1 MKKLLLFT
9 AFAIF
14 AFVNSNAQG
23 EFRIGFKGGV
33 NIASIGGDN
42 AFGVG
47 SFGSRTGFHIGALV
61 EIPITDKIS
70 VQPELMYS
78 MKGSDFSFAS
88 SDFDIKLDYIDV
100 PIMGKYH
107 IIEGLS
113 GEFGPVIGV
122 LVKADAD
129 NGDETEDIKDLYK
142 TTDIGLAIGATYRL
156 PMGVFFSLRYNKGL
170 TDINDDPDTNAKSQ
184 NNVFQ
189 VSAGYS
195 F

>member
-14 AFVNSNAQG
+14 AYVNSNAQG

-42 AFGVG
+42 TFGVG
-47 SFGSRTGFHIGALV
+47 SFDSRTDFHIGALV

-78 MKGSDFSFAS
+78 MTGSDLSFAS
-88 SDFDIKLDYIDV
+88 SDFDFKIDYIDV
-100 PIMGKYH
+100 ENMGTYH

-113 GEFGPVIGV
+113 GEFVPVKGV
-122 LVKADAD
+122 LVKADAA
-129 NGDETEDIKDLYK
+129 NGDETDDIKDFYK
-142 TTDIGLAIGATYRL
+142 ATDI
-156 PMGVFFSLRYNKGL
+156 
-170 TDINDDPDTNAKSQ
+170 
-184 NNVFQ
+184 
-189 VSAGYS
+189 
-195 F
+195 